1 MFLGLAVFL
10 ILSIV
15 LFVMLVRTIKWLFST
30 LTGGKK
36 QAREQPKEASKE
48 ERKGEEKSAAM
59 KESETV
65 SESAEE
71 AERAA
76 KEQDPPSEELRQKY
90 TSSLSRGISEAFW
103 TEDSPLEINEKTIAD
118 KCTQNSGL
126 TYLEFNNRSLAGE
139 DFFGFNL
146 LIEEDSRMVL
156 TYNGQAVA
164 SITRVE
170 TATSFLINGRTVEG
184 TRLSYRINTF
194 PPALKPGMVPD
205 DLAKMLGAADSVRA
219 CGGDPVLVADT
230 MLVEFTGSENVSKLK
245 TAIDGKIQSKES
257 TMRRQQEKKQEKA
270 PRRINAKVI

>member
-1 MFLGLAVFL
+1 MFLGLAVFF

-15 LFVMLVRTIKWLFST
+15 LLVILVRAIKWLFST
-30 LTGGKK
+30 LTGGKRQAQEQSK
-36 QAREQPKEASKE
+36 QPPKE
-48 ERKGEEKSAAM
+48 ERKGEEKSVAK

-65 SESAEE
+65 SESAAE
-71 AERAA
+71 AESNSL
-76 KEQDPPSEELRQKY
+76 EQDVPGEELKQKY
-90 TSSLSRGISEAFW
+90 TSSLSRGITEAFW
-103 TEDSPLEINEKTIAD
+103 TEDSPLEIDEKTLAD

-146 LIEEDSRMVL
+146 LVEEDIRMVL

-205 DLAKMLGAADSVRA
+205 DLAKMLGAADRVRA
-219 CGGDPVLVADT
+219 CGGDPVLVADA
-230 MLVEFTGSENVSKLK
+230 MLVEFTESENVSKLK

-257 TMRRQQEKKQEKA
+257 TMRRQQEKKHERA
-270 PRRINAKVI
+270 PRRINAKGI